1 MSELQALALGLLQGL
16 TEFLPV
22 SSSGHLELANH
33 LLNTSAEETLTFTL
47 VVHAATILSTLV
59 VFREDIRSLISHS
72 FPFRR
77 NPESLYLLKLLF
89 SAVPVAFAGLF
100 FREEVESLFTGN
112 LFIVGGCLLL
122 TSLLLAFTHF
132 RRNHRALPGIS
143 WAHSFVIGLAQM
155 AAVLPG
161 LSRSGATIATGIL
174 LGYNR
179 KETAR
184 FSFLMVIIPVLGVIF
199 MDLFTKPH
207 ALSTSAGIGPLFI
220 GFGAAF
226 LSGLAACRWMIR
238 IVSNSK
244 LIYFALY
251 CLVLGLIA
259 IFAA

>member
-1 MSELQALALGLLQGL
+1 MSEIQALALGLLQGL

-33 LLNTSAEETLTFTL
+33 LLNSSAEENLTFTI

-59 VFREDIRSLISHS
+59 VFREDIRSMISHS

-77 NPESLYLLKLLF
+77 NQESLYLLKLLF
-89 SAVPVAFAGLF
+89 SAVPVAFTGLF
-100 FREEVESLFTGN
+100 FRKEVESLFTGN
-112 LFIVGGCLLL
+112 LFVVGSCLLI

-132 RRNHRALPGIS
+132 RRSHNAPEKIS
-143 WAHSFVIGLAQM
+143 WGHSFVIGLAQT

-161 LSRSGATIATGIL
+161 LSRSGATIAAGIL

-184 FSFLMVIIPVLGVIF
+184 FSFLMVIIPVMGVIF
-199 MDLFTKPH
+199 LDLFNKPH
-207 ALSTSAGIGPLFI
+207 VFSTAVGIWPLLI

-251 CLVLGLIA
+251 CLVIGLIA